1 MPPLSMWLASV
12 TSLDQTSNC
21 HLTRPS
27 TPQCTRP
34 VWMPTRMFTFTAIT
48 SRTRLSKRGSKER
61 EGVKRVP
68 HYKSRTIQSHNLH
81 CSIVCGLCCVLYVCV
96 LCSYVLMWLVLLC
109 VCVAAVPSVVY
120 AMCYFSFYSRYC
132 VNHIEPHFN
141 GTVCMIR
148 ARLGQTGD
156 AVITIA
162 QQLNAQTMMLGGQS
176 IKAER

>member
-48 SRTRLSKRGSKER
+48 SRTRLSERGSRELR

-68 HYKSRTIQSHNLH
+68 HYKSHTIQSHNLH
-81 CSIVCGLCCVLYVCV
+81 CSIVCGLCCVLFVCV
-96 LCSYVLMWLVLLC
+96 CVGCVLMCWRGLCSYVC
-109 VCVAAVPSVVY
+109 VCVCGSCFGCCVCNVLLQFLLTLLRQSYRVPFQRHSVHDPVAA
-120 AMCYFSFYSRYC
+120 
-132 VNHIEPHFN
+132 
-141 GTVCMIR
+141 R
-148 ARLGQTGD
+148 ANRRRSNNNRP
-156 AVITIA
+156 AA
-162 QQLNAQTMMLGGQS
+162 
-176 IKAER
+176 